1 MGLVAV
7 MRIPKL
13 FMPEAFIGL
22 FSSLFISV
30 DAPVGGEQG
39 DIIQQVRSSIWNEL
53 AGMLKTISGKPA
65 GLVTGSYWL
74 AGILMVTV
82 AGSSPVD
89 ILKLAGW
96 PPGGS
101 WLIVISGTTNQNSV
115 SVWAWRVV
123 QKKLK
128 TAIAANFRQ
137 R

>member
-89 ILKLAGW
+89 ILKLAG
-96 PPGGS
+96 
-101 WLIVISGTTNQNSV
+101 
-115 SVWAWRVV
+115 
-123 QKKLK
+123 
-128 TAIAANFRQ
+128 
-137 R
+137 